1 MGVFGLEYG
10 CGNGSC
16 AIAAGSTGTV
26 RSVSS
31 ASKNSWAFN
40 TALALVRIRSGSV
53 KSITS

>member
-1 MGVFGLEYG
+1 MGVFGVEYG
-10 CGNGSC
+10 CDNGSC